1 MQIVMFSL
9 GDEEFAVETLK
20 VQNISN
26 NMLVTKVPKSD
37 RHIRGLINLRGSII
51 SLVDINLLLRT
62 NNEFNEKGNIIIINI
77 DDEEIAIS
85 VDKVREVL
93 DIDEKMI
100 QKLDAEEARDY
111 VKGIVNL
118 NGNIITLIDLN
129 ILLGN

>member
-111 VKGIVNL
+111 VKGIINL